1 MDPTILH
8 MFSPVEIVKML
19 AGCTADFS
27 REDLV
32 TSIKPRCFD
41 NHPDLLEW
49 FYDVVAELDERHKA
63 AFVRFVTG
71 SPRLPAGGLKEMR
84 PGLTVRLCDEPEEPG
99 RLISVVTCKHVIKVP
114 AYPSKDFLRDRL
126 LYGLDNDPGYFGYT

>member
-32 TSIKPRCFD
+32 ASIKTERFD
-41 NHPDLLEW
+41 DHQDILEW

-71 SPRLPAGGLKEMR
+71 SPRLRAGGLKEMR
-84 PGLTVRLCDEPEEPG
+84 PGLTVRLSHNPDQP
-99 RLISVVTCKHVIKVP
+99 RALISATTCKHFIKVP
-114 AYPSKDFLRDRL
+114 AYASKDLMRERL
-126 LYGLDNDPGYFGYT
+126 LFGLENSKDYFGFT